1 MTVNFREAMK
11 ATQWFKDGDHPA
23 VEFEPNNHVFPG
35 QHERYVIDTIYDNE
49 DKTEIKH
56 GMWIVEMPI
65 GIMIFDD
72 DNFRKLFQIMW
83 FKKHPNICK
92 NCHGEEYG
100 SPCDGKAY
108 CGGMP
113 EMVLKRLA
121 KVGQSTEGME
131 L

>member
-1 MTVNFREAMK
+1 MKLLFREEIK

-23 VEFEPNNHVFPG
+23 VHAAREG
-35 QHERYVIDTIYDNE
+35 ERSRRIETILDDFWANG
-49 DKTEIKH
+49 TISSISP
-56 GMWIVEMPI
+56 GMWIVELPI
-65 GIMIFDD
+65 GIIVLTDD
-72 DNFRKLFQIMW
+72 EFHKLFEIVHI
-83 FKKHPNICK
+83 KKRPTICK

-121 KVGQSTEGME
+121 RVGQSTEGME